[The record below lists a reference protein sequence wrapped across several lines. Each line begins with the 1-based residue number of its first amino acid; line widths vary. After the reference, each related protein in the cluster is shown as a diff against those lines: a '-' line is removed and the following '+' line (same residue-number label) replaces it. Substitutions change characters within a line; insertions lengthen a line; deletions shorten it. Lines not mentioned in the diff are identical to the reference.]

1 SGSWIGNWMIER
13 CTVRRGR
20 WYQESE
26 FDNAAHYVFLG
37 SQRGRHNAQIRHDE
51 SWLYLY
57 DASELGDL

>member
-1 SGSWIGNWMIER
+1 MIER